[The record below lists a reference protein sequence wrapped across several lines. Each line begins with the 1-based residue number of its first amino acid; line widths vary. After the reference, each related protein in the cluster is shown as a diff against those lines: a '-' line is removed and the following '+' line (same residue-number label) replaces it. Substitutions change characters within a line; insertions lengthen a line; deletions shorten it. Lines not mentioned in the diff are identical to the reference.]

1 VHVVPG
7 DRVELIRTAAMK
19 TTSIIRL
26 QVGDVGEVVRVNG
39 QACLIRVHG
48 VEVPV
53 PLAHVRP
60 IAAVGPAVRS
70 IHESRPVEPVVTGLD
85 LSFLDA
91 PA

>member
-1 VHVVPG
+1 MHVVPG

-19 TTSIIRL
+19 ITSIIRL
-26 QVGDVGEVVRVNG
+26 QVGDAGEVVRVNG

-53 PLAHVRP
+53 PLAHVRR
-60 IAAVGPAVRS
+60 IAPVEAAIRS
-70 IHESRPVEPVVTGLD
+70 IHGSSPAGPVVTDLD